1 MAVNRRPSK
10 ERLNLGPGLLGRRI
24 LAGTITLNF
33 SRKILRGSLSAK
45 RAGATEREPFRWLFY
60 ELGGASNL
68 VKFRKPRCGRKGNP
82 GIDSRSATEI
92 HVP

>member
-10 ERLNLGPGLLGRRI
+10 ERLNLGPGLMGRRV

-45 RAGATEREPFRWLFY
+45 CARAAEREPFL
-60 ELGGASNL
+60 
-68 VKFRKPRCGRKGNP
+68 
-82 GIDSRSATEI
+82 
-92 HVP
+92 